1 MAYRIPAPQLFLS
14 ALSSTQATFLR
25 SSFPRQKKRREY
37 QFHEARG
44 LERILEN
51 IISQRNADEDIEKRR
66 LVVGERKK

>member
-14 ALSSTQATFLR
+14 ALSSTTFLR

-66 LVVGERKK
+66 LVVGERKI